1 MQGKIIVY
9 FSPQHE
15 LFSLFYYNSTPSW
28 RVDNKKRQI
37 FTKWLEERVLN
48 VIVVPH
54 ILSPS
59 LHGHWSYWDDKY
71 NPIEMLYHH
80 LIYISSLLPSLRSC
94 INPSN
99 ILEEKSL
106 ALIFLYTWNAKGH
119 WKIAFFSRK
128 GFKAE
133 ELFILTTKPCILSHF
148 SYPSNI
154 DENLNE
160 NISFLISSIG
170 VLGFL

>member
-9 FSPQHE
+9 FSPQHK
-15 LFSLFYYNSTPSW
+15 LFSLFYYNNSAPSW
-28 RVDNKKRQI
+28 CVDNKKKQI
-37 FTKWLEERVLN
+37 FTNWLEEGVLK
-48 VIVVPH
+48 VKIVLH

-80 LIYISSLLPSLRSC
+80 LIYTSSLLPSLRSC

-106 ALIFLYTWNAKGH
+106 ALIFLYTWNAEDH

-154 DENLNE
+154 DENLNK
-160 NISFLISSIG
+160 NIISN
-170 VLGFL
+170 